1 MLFSPSETVV
11 AYGLATSSM
20 RLRRTDASSP
30 GAGLTP
36 RSESRGG
43 ICAFY
48 TQAGSLGAPP
58 ARRGAGR
65 RRGARASGNGGRRR
79 EPLLRRA
86 GSALVSLRGG
96 GALRFR
102 VRERCEV
109 SLRRE

>member
-20 RLRRTDASSP
+20 RLRRTDASSA

-48 TQAGSLGAPP
+48 TQARSLGAPP
-58 ARRGAGR
+58 ARRRSSR
-65 RRGARASGNGGRRR
+65 RRCARASGNGGGGGEAVVR
-79 EPLLRRA
+79 
-86 GSALVSLRGG
+86 RGG
-96 GALRFR
+96 GGLGAVGGGGGLPFPRGGR
-102 VRERCEV
+102 
-109 SLRRE
+109 

>member
-20 RLRRTDASSP
+20 RLRRTDASSA

-48 TQAGSLGAPP
+48 TQARSLGAPP
-58 ARRGAGR
+58 ARRRSSR
-65 RRGARASGNGGRRR
+65 RRCARASGNGGRRR
-79 EPLLRRA
+79 EPLL
-86 GSALVSLRGG
+86 GPGG
-96 GALRFR
+96 GALGSVWGGGR
-102 VRERCEV
+102 
-109 SLRRE
+109 L